1 MEIIDKIGGTI
12 ASVCG
17 DATQKAKDLSELAKI
32 RMDIHSKQDYISKLY
47 QEIGK
52 SYYEK
57 HKNDEE
63 PKYGQVLL
71 IKEAEDVI
79 DELKEQLSMIKGTQ
93 KCPRCDNEMPIDA
106 DFCSKCG
113 TKLNVVVEESDD

>member
-1 MEIIDKIGGTI
+1 MEIFDKISGTI
-12 ASVCG
+12 ISVSK
-17 DATQKAKDLSELAKI
+17 DATQKAKDLSEVAKI
-32 RMDIHSKQDYISKLY
+32 RMDIHSKQEYISKLY

-57 HKNDEE
+57 HKDEEE

-71 IKEAEDVI
+71 IKEAEEVI
-79 DELKEQLSMIKGTQ
+79 GELKEQLNLIKGTQ

-106 DFCSKCG
+106 EFCSKCG
-113 TKLNVVVEESDD
+113 TKLNVVVEESED